1 MSNYREMYICKF
13 LHYKETINGGENINE
28 IKTKVIIRKFYK
40 VRSCFFKKKKI
51 LLDKLVTKFIKK
63 KIFKKIKDWDE

>member
-28 IKTKVIIRKFYK
+28 IETKVIIRKFY
-40 VRSCFFKKKKI
+40 SCFLKKEGKYFKINI
-51 LLDKLVTKFIKK
+51 LNCTL
-63 KIFKKIKDWDE
+63 KDG

>member
-1 MSNYREMYICKF
+1 MKSVAAS
-13 LHYKETINGGENINE
+13 L
-28 IKTKVIIRKFYK
+28 
-40 VRSCFFKKKKI
+40 KKKI

>member
-28 IKTKVIIRKFYK
+28 IKTKVIIRKFYE
-40 VRSCFFKKKKI
+40 VRSCFFKKKKFYLI
-51 LLDKLVTKFIKK
+51 N
-63 KIFKKIKDWDE
+63 W

>member
-28 IKTKVIIRKFYK
+28 IETKVIIRKFY
-40 VRSCFFKKKKI
+40 SCFLKKEGKSI
-51 LLDKLVTKFIKK
+51 AAS
-63 KIFKKIKDWDE
+63 